1 MEKKFTNESKLY
13 RVVAV
18 CCCVCI
24 ISAFSWFCSA
34 VKWSAG
40 VYYLDVK
47 KLLTM
52 FINILNWLPTD
63 DQFSTFPVGFVF
75 FQEHVFQSD
84 VANSTYSNN
93 PCYHLV
99 VQFKFTN
106 YKYVFKLDWKCDVFL
121 YLSSTLKKNNQTNH
135 KCQPFNLKPCWILN

>member
-1 MEKKFTNESKLY
+1 MEKKFTNENKLY

-40 VYYLDVK
+40 LYYLDVK

-99 VQFKFTN
+99 VQFKFTSN
-106 YKYVFKLDWKCDVFL
+106 TYLNWTESAIFFCTCRALWKKIMKP
-121 YLSSTLKKNNQTNH
+121 TTNVS
-135 KCQPFNLKPCWILN
+135 LLI